1 MPTKKTNE
9 ALCGIVMPDMTHIK
23 YPPGLG
29 GQTERVPKILSFG
42 LDRFGGGRSN
52 LQHDSEC
59 LKIRNGVVVL
69 AVPSEPFSPNSLF
82 NREKTGNYSKIAPKF
97 ARFSAESPIIQCLL
111 GNPPKTEQGITGN

>member
-42 LDRFGGGRSN
+42 LDRFGGAGQMGSSFWEAQVLR
-52 LQHDSEC
+52 QE
-59 LKIRNGVVVL
+59 KNG
-69 AVPSEPFSPNSLF
+69 SL
-82 NREKTGNYSKIAPKF
+82 RPEKEKTHLDQGEAQAGGEVPF
-97 ARFSAESPIIQCLL
+97 ALILPRVAYP
-111 GNPPKTEQGITGN
+111 